1 MPITD
6 NAPDFQAMVSSRGF
20 HARITRAGRGRAVL
34 AQRRHR
40 LRKRCAAIAAAMAL
54 PAMAGAT
61 NWATP
66 ASREAS
72 SSVEATA
79 YGTKSADGPLAG
91 TPMAPAIGQSA
102 ASRLVDQATSPGPAA
117 RAFLSSGSWLDRARA
132 EQCLTMAIYYE
143 AATEPDDGQRA
154 VAQVVLN
161 RVAHPSFP
169 KTVCG
174 VVFQGSERSTGCQ
187 FTFACDGSLIRKPVP
202 YWWARARR
210 VAEEALAGA
219 VYAPVGLATHY
230 HTLDV
235 HPAWDNAMQR
245 VITIGAHEFFRLPGP
260 AGERAAFHIAYLG
273 GEPMA
278 APHAKTS
285 TPAPSSDDDPL
296 MLARAYVAALA
307 SSSPSPEMRSQAS
320 GTTTPK
326 SQPAHSV
333 AVQARG
339 GDAQFT
345 GSNLP
350 DGGTLSPELQR
361 SGQWLDRP

>member
-1 MPITD
+1 
-6 NAPDFQAMVSSRGF
+6 MVSSRRF

-34 AQRRHR
+34 AQRRRR
-40 LRKRCAAIAAAMAL
+40 LRKRCAAIAAAIAL

-61 NWATP
+61 NWVSP

-72 SSVEATA
+72 SSVEPTA
-79 YGTKSADGPLAG
+79 YRANSAEGPLVG
-91 TPMAPAIGQSA
+91 APIARAIRRSA
-102 ASRLVDQATSPGPAA
+102 ASRFVDQAILPGPVA

-202 YWWARARR
+202 YWWARAHR

-260 AGERAAFHIAYLG
+260 AGERAAFHVAYLG

-278 APHAKTS
+278 APHAKAL
-285 TPAPSSDDDPL
+285 TPAPSPDNDPL
-296 MLARAYVAALA
+296 ILARAYVAALP
-307 SSSPSPEMRSQAS
+307 SSFPPPETRSATS
-320 GTTTPK
+320 GTTAPK
-326 SQPAHSV
+326 SQPVYSV
-333 AVQARG
+333 AVQAHG

-350 DGGTLSPELQR
+350 GGGTLSPELQR
-361 SGQWLDRP
+361 SGQWLDRQ